1 MFFFLIKTFCIGM
14 DELIHLERKCSPSV
28 AFAIPFNLVHIEI
41 SLIAEYSPKIESK
54 NTFVS

>member
-1 MFFFLIKTFCIGM
+1 M